1 MITYTFVLLVYYAKS
16 ISVLVRQSVCLS
28 VCPSPKFQARVWIL
42 AALPYLFIY
51 IIIMITYCIYFTCK

>member
-28 VCPSPKFQARVWIL
+28 VCLCVRHQSSKPGFGSWP
-42 AALPYLFIY
+42 PCHTCLFIL
-51 IIIMITYCIYFTCK
+51 